1 MRSTLLRLR
10 SSAGPAVLVLLT
22 LSALPAAATDEITF
36 TPLAMNQ
43 GNTENRTG
51 MWFCPDLGKAADIL
65 PLKTRVWATG
75 ESVTGGVAMKCVFA
89 KGSKGVLAYEKDA
102 YPAGSAG
109 ITLYAKAS
117 RKLTVKVGNIPAEV
131 GTEWRKLDFPW
142 EKLGT
147 TRDKPRLGFQLVVTV
162 VGPIE
167 EKTWLIL
174 DRIGVESPRFD
185 PNPKIEPQDGPDT
198 TLSSKEILY
207 GLENLTKTRQRAQA
221 KQPFKVIALGD
232 SVTAGAQMY
241 RGTWSVKG
249 KEGVPFLYFSHFARL
264 GGEHFGYRGITPVQ
278 HGHGGWTAAQALKVV
293 DQEVVEHAGPN
304 DVVILQFGG
313 NDLSWART
321 PPATWK
327 ANLKKL
333 IARVKTKTDQII
345 LVGPTPFSGAGKL
358 QVDITKVLQE
368 LVKEEK
374 VAAVDT
380 TKLAFYRGEAFAW
393 AWLANEGHP
402 AYMGHMMM
410 GEMMSPLLTE
420 THRNYPE

>member
-1 MRSTLLRLR
+1 MQSMFLRLR
-10 SSAGPAVLVLLT
+10 SSGRLAGFALLT
-22 LSALPAAATDEITF
+22 LSCLPAIAADEITF

-51 MWFCPDLGKAADIL
+51 MWFCPDLGKATDIL
-65 PLKTRVWATG
+65 PLKTRVWATK
-75 ESVTGGVAMKCVFA
+75 ESVTGGVAMKCVFD

-117 RKLTVKVGNIPAEV
+117 RKLTVKVGNVPAQV
-131 GTEWRKLDFPW
+131 GTEWKKLDFPW

-185 PNPKIEPQDGPDT
+185 PNPKIEPQTGPDA

-207 GLENLTKTRQRAQA
+207 GVEHLAKTRQRAQA
-221 KQPFKVIALGD
+221 RQPFKVIALGD

-241 RGTWSVKG
+241 RGTWAVKD
-249 KEGVPFLYFSHFARL
+249 KAGVPFLYFSHFARL
-264 GGEHFGYRGITPVQ
+264 AEEHFGYRGITPVQ
-278 HGHGGWTAAQALKVV
+278 HGHGGWTAARALKVV
-293 DQEVVEHAGPN
+293 DKEVVDEAGPN
-304 DVVILQFGG
+304 DLVILQFGG
-313 NDLSWART
+313 NDLSWAKAT
-321 PPATWK
+321 PATWK
-327 ANLKKL
+327 ADMKKL

-358 QVDITKVLQE
+358 QPDITKVFQE
-368 LVKEEK
+368 LVQEEK
-374 VAAVDT
+374 VAAVDIP
-380 TKLAFYRGEAFAW
+380 KLAFYRGEAFAW

-402 AYMGHMMM
+402 AYMGHIIV
-410 GEMMSPLLTE
+410 GEMMSPLLSE
-420 THRNYPE
+420 KHRNYPE